1 MQLRDDNNDGLQ
13 ERRYSWGNAKWATGP
28 CRPSCTYVRS
38 RALVVWHGGRAAAA
52 PEKHSQPGRGRKGG
66 KERGISS
73 GLVSLLLLLL
83 SSLLVLSIHVFS
95 TLPREILLTRPLARF
110 RAYIHARHF
119 YTILCSFSLL
129 LHFFATSFSALLFSF
144 HPPSG
149 GLAAYHACC
158 FIRPYPGSTFQ
169 DLVPNLTFFTVSNQ
183 RIVALISS

>member
-95 TLPREILLTRPLARF
+95 TLPREILLSRPLACSRT
-110 RAYIHARHF
+110 YIDARHF
-119 YTILCSFSLL
+119 YAILRSFSLL
-129 LHFFATSFSALLFSF
+129 PHFFATSFSALLFSF
-144 HPPSG
+144 DPSPR
-149 GLAAYHACC
+149 GLAAYRACC
-158 FIRPYPGSTFQ
+158 FIRPHRSSTVQ

-183 RIVALISS
+183 RVVLAISI